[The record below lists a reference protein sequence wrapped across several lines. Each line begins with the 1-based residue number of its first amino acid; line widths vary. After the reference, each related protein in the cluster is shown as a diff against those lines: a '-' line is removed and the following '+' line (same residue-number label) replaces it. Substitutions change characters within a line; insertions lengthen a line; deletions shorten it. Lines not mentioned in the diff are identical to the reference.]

1 MAYTLYA
8 PPQITVRTADLNDIE
23 LMLGLPKLAR
33 FIPDAVL
40 ANPAVIAN
48 RRDTTPAGSPTFV
61 RLRLEFDADEIADID
76 ELERNVSIW
85 AQRCR
90 IMGVRGQRLAVVSE
104 AQDLGDTVMFEVL
117 IGTVVFY
124 NERRVTVGVS
134 LSDDELRAD
143 LSNMFDYVPVEPSV
157 DRIDADGNRV
167 QVLPVP
173 VATTVDPSQNLPQVS
188 LDQVVLSL
196 IRLGTESAPLL
207 VNKDAVD
214 VQMLRDHLDN
224 LQLEL
229 AAVRAQ
235 LN

>member
-8 PPQITVRTADLNDIE
+8 PQNIQVRTSDLADIE

-33 FIPDAVL
+33 FVPDAVL
-40 ANPAVIAN
+40 SNPAVIAN
-48 RRDTTPAGSPTFV
+48 RRDITPAGSPVFT

-76 ELERNVSIW
+76 ELERNVTIW

-90 IMGVRGQRLAVVSE
+90 IMGVRGQRLAVVSSPDD
-104 AQDLGDTVMFEVL
+104 QGDCIVFDVL

-134 LSDDELRAD
+134 ITDDELLAD
-143 LSNMFDYVPVEPSV
+143 IGNMFDYVPVEPSV

-173 VATTVDPSQNLPQVS
+173 VVTTVDPSQNLPQVS

-207 VNKDAVD
+207 ANKNAVD
-214 VQMLRDHLDN
+214 VQTLRDHLDN
-224 LQLEL
+224 LLLEL
-229 AAVRAQ
+229 TAVRTQ
-235 LN
+235 LG